1 MLGVHRWWGAE
12 RDRWDVGDIV
22 RELGDQDSDIILP
35 PGCLSQVASPL
46 RALVTRSMN
55 WKTPELA

>member
-1 MLGVHRWWGAE
+1 MPEVHRWWGAE

-35 PGCLSQVASPL
+35 PRVSFSSGFPS
-46 RALVTRSMN
+46 
-55 WKTPELA
+55 